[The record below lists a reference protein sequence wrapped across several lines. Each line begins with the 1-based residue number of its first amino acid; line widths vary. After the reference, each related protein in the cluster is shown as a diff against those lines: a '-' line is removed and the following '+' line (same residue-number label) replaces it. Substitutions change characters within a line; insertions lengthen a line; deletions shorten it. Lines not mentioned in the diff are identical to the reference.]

1 MTNLLT
7 RGNPKIEKGMKMGYL
22 THILHLAPFDL
33 SGYQVCGMADG
44 CQVPCLN
51 LAGRG
56 GMFRKGENTNIIQKA
71 RIRKTRQFFENR
83 EVFMARIVKEI
94 QNSIRYAQKHNL
106 IPVIRLNGTSDL
118 PWEKFRVTLNGV
130 EYRNVMD
137 AFPDIQF
144 YDYTKI
150 YGRKVP
156 KNYHLTFSRSA
167 HNELNVIKA
176 IQSNMSIAV
185 VFDNKKPMPE
195 TFMGKMVINGDDTD
209 LRFLDDNN
217 VIVGLKAKGPAKK
230 DASGFVVR

>member
-33 SGYQVCGMADG
+33 SGYQVCSMADG